1 MTALG
6 IFKLIAGPFAILV
19 IVGGIWWTGY
29 SRGKDDTKNAIRRV
43 IERKVD
49 DARVDRDR
57 IKVLPDK
64 DIDCELLKLRGEKCD

>member
-1 MTALG
+1 MGALT
-6 IFKLIAGPFAILV
+6 IFKLIAGPLAILV

-29 SRGKDDTKNAIRRV
+29 SRGKDDTKNAIRKV

-49 DARVDRDR
+49 DKRLDRDR

-64 DIDCELLKLRGEKCD
+64 DIDCELLKLRGEKCE